1 MKTKEMELYVH
12 IPFCAQKCKYCD
24 FCSFQASKEQI
35 DSYIIQLKKELLQWA
50 SFCKDRMIST
60 VFIGGGTPSFIEAWY
75 IEMICQMIR
84 ERFVLKSNAEITI
97 EANPGT
103 VSLSKLKSYKKAGI
117 NRISFGLQST
127 RKEELEYLGRIHTY
141 DQFLQSFE
149 MARKA
154 GFENIN
160 VDLMSAIPKQNV
172 HTYEETLRKIAKL
185 RPEHISAYSLI
196 IEEGTPF
203 YEDKHLMEY
212 LPSEEEEVLMYQM
225 TGKILKEY
233 GYQKYEISNYAR
245 EGYDC
250 QHNLGYW
257 SQVPYLGV
265 GLGASS
271 YLGGKR
277 FDRTKHMEEYLKIQ
291 DFSKE
296 YEQAKELSVHEEIEE
311 FMFLG
316 LRKTKGISVKKFYQC
331 FGKKIEDVYGTVIEK
346 AIKDGLMKR
355 DGQWLSLTE
364 AGVLVSNQVLCEF
377 LLDV

>member
-1 MKTKEMELYVH
+1 M
-12 IPFCAQKCKYCD
+12 
-24 FCSFQASKEQI
+24 
-35 DSYIIQLKKELLQWA
+35 
-50 SFCKDRMIST
+50 
-60 VFIGGGTPSFIEAWY
+60 
-75 IEMICQMIR
+75 
-84 ERFVLKSNAEITI
+84 
-97 EANPGT
+97 
-103 VSLSKLKSYKKAGI
+103 
-117 NRISFGLQST
+117 
-127 RKEELEYLGRIHTY
+127 
-141 DQFLQSFE
+141 
-149 MARKA
+149 
-154 GFENIN
+154 
-160 VDLMSAIPKQNV
+160 
-172 HTYEETLRKIAKL
+172 
-185 RPEHISAYSLI
+185 I

-257 SQVPYLGV
+257 SQISYLGV

-296 YEQAKELSVHEEIEE
+296 YEQAKELSVHEEMEE